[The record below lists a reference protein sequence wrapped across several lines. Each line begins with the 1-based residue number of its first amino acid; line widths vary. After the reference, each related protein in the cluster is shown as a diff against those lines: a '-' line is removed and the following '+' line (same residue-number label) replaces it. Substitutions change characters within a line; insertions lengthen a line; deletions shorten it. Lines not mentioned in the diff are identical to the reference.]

1 MIFIRDKHFS
11 FDRRTVVTFGKFDG
25 IHKGHRKLLKT
36 AREIADREG
45 LLLVAFAFKVVPG
58 CSFGYMEKEQITTF
72 EEREDIF
79 EGLSVDAVVEY
90 PFDEEVANTEPLAF
104 LEMVIKNMLNA
115 AYVVVGTDWS
125 FGKNRE
131 GNIDV
136 LKASQKLYNF
146 NAVIL
151 DKEFYQGREISSTWV
166 REEIRSGNMENANI
180 LLDYPYTI
188 NGTVEHGNHIG
199 STMGIPTINIIPCK
213 DKLLPPNGVY
223 ASKVIVDGELFYGV
237 TNIGN
242 KPTVSDNEQ
251 LTIETFIIGFDRDVY
266 NEELKVQLLHYQRPE
281 MKFGN
286 MDMLAIQI
294 KQDIEF
300 TKSYFMI

>member
-36 AREIADREG
+36 AREIADRENMP
-45 LLLVAFAFKVVPG
+45 LVAFAFRVVPG
-58 CSFGYMEKEQITTF
+58 CRFGYMEKEQITTF

-79 EGLSVDAVVEY
+79 EQLGVDAIVEY
-90 PFDEEVANTEPLAF
+90 PFDEEVANTEPLIF
-104 LEMVIKNMLNA
+104 LENVIKNMLNA
-115 AYVVVGTDWS
+115 AYVVVGTDWNY
-125 FGKNRE
+125 GRNRA
-131 GNIDV
+131 GDTDM
-136 LKASQKLYNF
+136 LKASQKLFNF
-146 NAVIL
+146 NAVVM
-151 DKEFYQGREISSTWV
+151 DKEIYQGREISSTWI
-166 REEIRSGNMENANI
+166 REEIRNGNMENTNI

-223 ASKVIVDGELFYGV
+223 ASKVIIDGELFYGV
-237 TNIGN
+237 TNIGI

-251 LTIETFIIGFDRDVY
+251 LTIETFIIGFDKDVY

-286 MDMLAIQI
+286 MEMLSNQI